1 MKRSAVTNV
10 AFAVALVGALASLS
24 GCAAHS
30 AYVVTAVHEEKIDGR
45 LDAQWFQRLNLRR
58 EGWALG
64 GRARV
69 LPDRTEGRHG
79 VSHRGRLPVRDVR
92 AVIKQ

>member
-45 LDAQWFQRLNLRR
+45 LDAQWFQRSIYD
-58 EGWALG
+58 AKG
-64 GRARV
+64 GLSAV
-69 LPDRTEGRHG
+69 ELVYCPIVPKADTVCRTAIVYQYATSE
-79 VSHRGRLPVRDVR
+79 L
-92 AVIKQ
+92 IKQ